1 MANEMKNA
9 SALTLFAKGIVT
21 GSFGGRLFG
30 YLMFYILLVIFTS
43 LLLII
48 SDAASPSA
56 GNISVFFGVFLIILV
71 YISPALP
78 FIFWE
83 RSVRKFRRGHG
94 LSIYK
99 NVREE
104 MEQIE
109 FNKIYEKERAME
121 ERAREAYEAKKRG

>member
-1 MANEMKNA
+1 MKNA
-9 SALTLFAKGIVT
+9 SALTLFAKGIDT

-30 YLMFYILLVIFTS
+30 YLMFYVVFTS
-43 LLLII
+43 VNLLFLMI
-48 SDAASPSA
+48 SKDYMV
-56 GNISVFFGVFLIILV
+56 GYKFGFFLSFFLAFGWT
-71 YISPALP
+71 ALP

-83 RSVRKFRRGHG
+83 RSIRKFRRKHG

-109 FNKIYEKERAME
+109 FNKMYEKERAME